1 MSINLSYT
9 YSNNAFHE
17 DPDLVNNCEGRPDY
31 RHRNF
36 LYFSKELHFHPR
48 MWSPELSEVPWNK
61 AACYLNSQ
69 IPTLSSTINTIIWL
83 TLFTWLWSWLPL
95 RWSKRQSPA
104 TVFLKTTFTRTI
116 TQDKHLILLG
126 SNLLPISSTLAKLRA
141 PELKTFFLQNLICFS
156 PINDSINWS
165 KKMEIT
171 TSLLFLLGIGK

>member
-1 MSINLSYT
+1 MSIDLSYT

-69 IPTLSSTINTIIWL
+69 ISSNTKLNHKYHHLTNTLHL
-83 TLFTWLWSWLPL
+83 TLKLTTAQVVETSVTSNSLSKDYLHPDDHTRQTFDTPGFKPFTTKLNS
-95 RWSKRQSPA
+95 SQTEGS
-104 TVFLKTTFTRTI
+104 RT
-116 TQDKHLILLG
+116 
-126 SNLLPISSTLAKLRA
+126 
-141 PELKTFFLQNLICFS
+141 
-156 PINDSINWS
+156 
-165 KKMEIT
+165 
-171 TSLLFLLGIGK
+171 